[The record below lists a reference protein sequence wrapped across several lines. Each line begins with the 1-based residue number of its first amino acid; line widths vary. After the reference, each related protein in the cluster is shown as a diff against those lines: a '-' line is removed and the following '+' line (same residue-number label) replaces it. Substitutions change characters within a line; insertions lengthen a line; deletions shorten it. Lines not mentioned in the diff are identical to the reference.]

1 MEELIGVL
9 NYTDLKVNSSGGGG
23 DLSNYYTKG
32 ETDNQI
38 KKSIDK
44 IKVPTKVSELSN
56 DAGYL
61 TQHQDISNLATKS
74 EVSAVE
80 NKIPA
85 AYELPT
91 ASATTLGG
99 VKVGSGL
106 SITNGVLS
114 ATGGGGVADS
124 VEWDKVQNKPNFANV
139 ATSGDYNDLSN
150 KPTIPSVDGLASEA
164 YVNEK
169 VAAIKV
175 PSLDGYAKTADLS
188 TVATSG
194 SYNDL
199 ADKPTIPSTTGLAS
213 EAYVNEKVAAI
224 VIPEVPTKV
233 SELENDSGYLTEHQ
247 SLAEYAKKTEIPA
260 PYTLPVATKTTLGG
274 VKVGAGLA
282 INDGVLS
289 ATGGGTADS
298 VDWGNIENKP
308 SFSTVATSGS
318 YNDLLDKPVI
328 PSTAGLASTEYVDAK
343 VGEIVIP
350 TVPTKVS
357 ELENDA
363 GYLTEHQSLAEYA
376 KKTDIPAP
384 YTLPTASTSTLG
396 GVKVDGNTI
405 TIADGVISSVGG
417 SGGGTANVFTGA
429 GEDTITTEKTFED
442 SSFSFNK
449 AKFLDN
455 DKVKQ
460 YSYGWYKLS
469 SENSNDW
476 LDGKSYYSS
485 DEGSNWRQLEK
496 GSIQGGSTPYGCQF
510 KNSAFY
516 VSGTLNTIIIK
527 YEKGAAGT
535 AGLVPAPTD
544 SGKVLGSNGEWISVN
559 MVSTIN
565 TGSGLQSEKF
575 NDNNNIASGK
585 YSHAEGEQTET
596 IAEAAHAEGYKTYA
610 NGNYSHAEGKST
622 EAFGQGSHTEGYNE
636 NYSASVSARG
646 AGSHIE
652 GYASSQTAVYAQNS
666 GIHIEG
672 YTSNSVTRWGY
683 GKGAHIEG
691 WNTLTN
697 TGTDAA
703 HVEGYYTIADA
714 AYHHI
719 EGKYNLQ
726 DGDAMYQHIAGNGTS
741 SNRSNSHTL
750 DWQGNAVFAG
760 TVSNSGADYAEYFE
774 WLDENDNVDDRVGYI
789 VTLEGNKIKFANS
802 EDDVLGIVSGT
813 ATVLGD
819 NAEWEW
825 QGKYLKDEFGR
836 KIIDWVEHKSTTTIY
851 NDDGTSEE
859 KEISLGFF
867 PEPRINPAYNENEE
881 YVNRYWR
888 PEWDAVGLMGKLFV
902 RDNGNCQVGSYVK
915 PDNGIA
921 IPSAEK
927 TNMRVLKRVND
938 NVIQVL
944 LK

>member
-80 NKIPA
+80 SKIPA

-139 ATSGDYNDLSN
+139 ATSGDYNDLIN
-150 KPTIPSVDGLASEA
+150 QPTIPSVAGLASEA

-199 ADKPTIPSTTGLAS
+199 ADKPTIPSIEGLAS
-213 EAYVNEKVAAI
+213 ETYVDTKVAAI
-224 VIPEVPTKV
+224 VIPE
-233 SELENDSGYLTEHQ
+233 
-247 SLAEYAKKTEIPA
+247 
-260 PYTLPVATKTTLGG
+260 
-274 VKVGAGLA
+274 
-282 INDGVLS
+282 
-289 ATGGGTADS
+289 
-298 VDWGNIENKP
+298 
-308 SFSTVATSGS
+308 
-318 YNDLLDKPVI
+318 
-328 PSTAGLASTEYVDAK
+328 
-343 VGEIVIP
+343 
-350 TVPTKVS
+350 VPTKVS

-376 KKTDIPAP
+376 KKTEIPAP

-405 TIADGVISSVGG
+405 TIADGVISAKGG
-417 SGGGTANVFTGA
+417 SGGGTADVFTGV

-442 SSFSFNK
+442 STFSFNK
-449 AKFLDN
+449 KIFLEAKG
-455 DKVKQ
+455 VKEKG
-460 YSYGWYKLS
+460 YGYYQLRSDYKESWYIGNVYY
-469 SENSNDW
+469 SENGIRGWIACDNIA
-476 LDGKSYYSS
+476 
-485 DEGSNWRQLEK
+485 
-496 GSIQGGSTPYGCQF
+496 IQGGSAPYGCAF
-510 KNSAFY
+510 NNSSFF
-516 VSGTLNTIIIK
+516 VSGVENTITIH
-527 YEKGAAGT
+527 YVKGAAGT
-535 AGLVPAPTD
+535 TGLVPAPTD
-544 SGKVLGSNGEWISVN
+544 NGKVLGSNGEWISVN
-559 MVSTIN
+559 MVSTIK
-565 TGSGLQSEKF
+565 TGTGTNSEKF
-575 NDNNNIASGK
+575 NDDNNNASGN
-585 YSHAEGEQTET
+585 YSHAEGQNTQASGT
-596 IAEAAHAEGYKTYA
+596 AAHAEGYKTSA
-610 NGNYSHAEGKST
+610 GSYSHSEGYLTNAPGSGSHC
-622 EAFGQGSHTEGYNE
+622 EGYNDSSSVNNMMAQGQGSHCEGYTTIVAKR
-636 NYSASVSARG
+636 ASH
-646 AGSHIE
+646 AGSHME
-652 GYASSQTAVYAQNS
+652 GYSDNSDGVTQQYAQGNGS
-666 GIHIEG
+666 HC
-672 YTSNSVTRWGY
+672 
-683 GKGAHIEG
+683 EG
-691 WNTLTN
+691 WNTYCDN
-697 TGTDAA
+697 GTTAAA
-703 HVEGYYTIADA
+703 HTEGRGTA
-714 AYHHI
+714 AGSAYQHI
-719 EGKYNLQ
+719 EGKYNII
-726 DGDAMYQHIAGNGTS
+726 DTESIYQHIVGNGTE
-741 SNRSNSHTL
+741 NIRRHNSHTL

-789 VTLEGNKIKFANS
+789 VTLEGNKIRFANS

-851 NDDGTSEE
+851 NDDGTSKE

-902 RDNGNCQVGSYVK
+902 RDNGSCQVGGYVK

>member
-23 DLSNYYTKG
+23 DLSNYYTKA
-32 ETDNQI
+32 ETDSQI

-44 IKVPTKVSELSN
+44 IKVPTKVSELEN

-80 NKIPA
+80 SKIPA

-124 VEWDKVQNKPNFANV
+124 VDWSKVQNKPNFANV

-150 KPTIPSVDGLASEA
+150 KPTIPSVAGLASEA

-199 ADKPTIPSTTGLAS
+199 VDKPTIPSTTGLAS

-233 SELENDSGYLTEHQ
+233 SELEND
-247 SLAEYAKKTEIPA
+247 
-260 PYTLPVATKTTLGG
+260 
-274 VKVGAGLA
+274 
-282 INDGVLS
+282 
-289 ATGGGTADS
+289 
-298 VDWGNIENKP
+298 
-308 SFSTVATSGS
+308 
-318 YNDLLDKPVI
+318 
-328 PSTAGLASTEYVDAK
+328 
-343 VGEIVIP
+343 
-350 TVPTKVS
+350 
-357 ELENDA
+357 A

-376 KKTDIPAP
+376 KKSEIPAP

-405 TIADGVISSVGG
+405 TIADGVISAKGG
-417 SGGGTANVFTGA
+417 SGGGTADVFTGA

-449 AKFLDN
+449 AKFLDT
-455 DKVKQ
+455 KGVKEKG
-460 YSYGWYKLS
+460 YGYYQLRSDYKDSWYVGS
-469 SENSNDW
+469 VYYSENGISGWIACD
-476 LDGKSYYSS
+476 
-485 DEGSNWRQLEK
+485 
-496 GSIQGGSTPYGCQF
+496 SITLIGGSAPYGC
-510 KNSAFY
+510 AFSDSKFF
-516 VSGTLNTIIIK
+516 VSGVENTITIH
-527 YEKGAAGT
+527 YAKGAAGT

-544 SGKVLGSNGEWISVN
+544 NGKVLGSNGEWISVN
-559 MVSTIN
+559 MVSTIK
-565 TGSGLQSEKF
+565 TGSGTNSEKF
-575 NDNNNIASGK
+575 NDNNNKASGD
-585 YSHAEGEQTET
+585 YSHAEGQNTQAGGT
-596 IAEAAHAEGYKTYA
+596 AAHAEGYKTQA
-610 NGNYSHAEGKST
+610 GSYSHSEGYATYAAGSGSHCEGYNSNGT
-622 EAFGQGSHTEGYNE
+622 ISYMVAQGQGSHCEGHTNNVIKRANHDGSHMEGYSDNSDGITQQ
-636 NYSASVSARG
+636 YAQG
-646 AGSHIE
+646 QGSHC
-652 GYASSQTAVYAQNS
+652 
-666 GIHIEG
+666 
-672 YTSNSVTRWGY
+672 
-683 GKGAHIEG
+683 EG
-691 WNTLTN
+691 WNTYCAN
-697 TGTDAA
+697 GTTAAA
-703 HVEGYYTIADA
+703 HTEGRGTA
-714 AYHHI
+714 AGSAYQHI
-719 EGKYNLQ
+719 EGKYNII
-726 DGDAMYQHIAGNGTS
+726 DTESIYQHIVGNGTE
-741 SNRSNSHTL
+741 NIHRHNSHTL

-851 NDDGTSEE
+851 NDDGTSQE

-902 RDNGNCQVGSYVK
+902 RDNGSCQVGGYVK